1 MPVLGH
7 ALLLAKKPHGIRRSW
22 KNVAELRKKYVPPGV
37 ELLRMTIPVLNPG
50 KLSCLVAFM
59 LTLYFRKSGA
69 RDKVFKVFRPLLNR

>member
-50 KLSCLVAFM
+50 KHVM
-59 LTLYFRKSGA
+59 
-69 RDKVFKVFRPLLNR
+69 